1 MVKKSDIQD
10 TVKQYTDNN
19 VNVDREGKGKGGTE
33 EPKTDLHRLPSLNHD
48 KAKTESLAREIV
60 NQLGD
65 QKSFPFYYLVASK
78 VPEREIYATLASL
91 KHGSAHAPAKV
102 FASHM
107 RSYAAQKADTR
118 SQSLH
123 IAMQDMKKKMTLH

>member
-1 MVKKSDIQD
+1 MTPGIYRFGGLGKN
-10 TVKQYTDNN
+10 TD
-19 VNVDREGKGKGGTE
+19 
-33 EPKTDLHRLPSLNHD
+33 
-48 KAKTESLAREIV
+48 
-60 NQLGD
+60 
-65 QKSFPFYYLVASK
+65 LVASK